1 MILLSHFL
9 FMARMSLV
17 SPFSDNYA
25 DQHTIQQYLNYK
37 PLGGGREWGYKD
49 ETESII
55 QR

>member
-37 PLGGGREWGYKD
+37 PLGGGQGVGV
-49 ETESII
+49 
-55 QR
+55 